1 MRMGRLFVPAITLAI
16 FTLVSAP
23 LGASEQLQQ
32 SLKKI
37 FDSKDY
43 QPKNFGPARWI
54 EGGAAYTT
62 VEASPVLKD
71 AKDIV
76 RYETATGQRTVLV
89 AATALVPT
97 PGAKALTIE
106 DYEWSPDARKLLVF
120 TESKKVWRSNTRG
133 DYWVLDRAS
142 GALRKLGGDGPAS
155 ALMFAKFSPDGGRAA
170 YVRGNNLYVED
181 LASHQIKPL
190 TTDGTTLLVNGTSD
204 WVYEEE
210 LALRDCFRWS
220 PDGRSIAYWQFDS
233 SGVETFT
240 LLNNTDTLYPKT
252 TLIPY
257 PKVGTTN
264 SAVRIGVV
272 SAEGGSTQWMQ
283 IPGDPRNNYLFQMD
297 WAGNSEE
304 LAIGQLNR
312 LQNQLT
318 VYLANAKSGS
328 AKAMFEDRDE
338 AWVDVPRI
346 RGARGDAFQW
356 LNNGKELLWLSE
368 RDGWRHAYLAPR
380 SGDSPRLVNTGNSD
394 VIAVERVDPQG
405 RSIYY
410 LASPENATQAYL
422 YRAPLDG
429 NGGGVRIT
437 PADEP
442 GTNTYDISPDC
453 RWAFHTHSRA
463 DRVPVTDL
471 VQLPEHKR
479 ARMLEENKALQEAVA
494 PLLEPPLEFF
504 QVRLADGTVLD
515 GSLMK
520 PRQFDAAKKYPLIVN
535 IYGEPAGTTVADRW
549 GGATELFHRALAN
562 DGYLIASFDNRGT
575 PAPKGRAWRKVIYGS
590 VGLLSS
596 QEQTAALKELMRERS
611 YIDPNRIGVWG
622 WSGGGTNTLNL
633 MFRSPDVYKVGV
645 AVAPVPDQT
654 LYDTIYQE
662 RYMGL
667 PDKNADGYK
676 SGSAIHFAEG
686 LRGKLLIVHG
696 SGDDNVHFQGTERLE
711 NRLIELGKPFDFME
725 YPNRTHAIAEGKGTS
740 LHVHSLIARYFE
752 EHLPPGG
759 E

>member
-1 MRMGRLFVPAITLAI
+1 MRMDRLFVPAVTLAL

-23 LGASEQLQQ
+23 LRGSEQLRE

-43 QPKNFGPARWI
+43 QPKTFGPARWI

-62 VEASPVLKD
+62 VETSPVLKG

-97 PGAKALTIE
+97 PGGKALTIE

-142 GALRKLGGDGPAS
+142 GALRKLGGDAPPAS
-155 ALMFAKFSPDGGRAA
+155 LMFAKFSPDGARAA

-272 SAEGGSTQWMQ
+272 SADGGNTQWMQ

-328 AKAMFEDRDE
+328 AKAMFEDRDD

-356 LNNGKELLWLSE
+356 LNGGKELLWLSE

-380 SGDSPRLVNTGNSD
+380 SGGSPRLVNTGNSD
-394 VIAVERVDPQG
+394 IIGVDRVDREG

-422 YRAPLDG
+422 YRASLDG
-429 NGGGVRIT
+429 NAAGVRIT

-453 RWAFHTHSRA
+453 RWAFHSYSSA
-463 DRVPVTDL
+463 DHVPVTDL

-479 ARMLEENKALQEAVA
+479 VRMLEDNKALQEAVA

-520 PRQFDAAKKYPLIVN
+520 PRQFDPAKKYPLIVN

>member
-1 MRMGRLFVPAITLAI
+1 MGRLFVPAITLAI

>member
-1 MRMGRLFVPAITLAI
+1 MGRLFLPSVALAI
-16 FTLVSAP
+16 FSLLASPAR
-23 LGASEQLQQ
+23 ASEQLQEQ
-32 SLKKI
+32 LKKI
-37 FDSKDY
+37 FDSKVY
-43 QPKNFGPARWI
+43 QEKHFGPARWI
-54 EGGAAYTT
+54 DGGAAYTT
-62 VEASPVLKD
+62 VEPSPTLKD

-76 RYETATGQRTVLV
+76 QYDTASGKRTVLV

-97 PGAKALTIE
+97 SGGKALQIE
-106 DYEWSPDARKLLVF
+106 DYDWSPDAKKLLVF

-133 DYWVLDRAS
+133 DYWLLDRAS
-142 GALRKLGGDGPAS
+142 GALHKLGGEAPAS
-155 ALMFAKFSPDGGRAA
+155 SLMFAKFSPDGARVA

-181 LASHQIKPL
+181 LATNRARAL
-190 TTDGTTLLVNGTSD
+190 TTDGSATLVNGTSD

-220 PDGRSIAYWQFDS
+220 PDGRAIAYWQFDS

-257 PKVGTTN
+257 PKVGQTN

-272 SAEGGSTQWMQ
+272 SASGGKTRWMDV
-283 IPGDPRNNYLFQMD
+283 PGDPRNNYVFQMD
-297 WAGNSEE
+297 WAGSFEQ

-312 LQNQLT
+312 LQNQLK
-318 VYLANAKSGS
+318 VYLADAKSGKAS
-328 AKAMFEDRDE
+328 AIFKDSDE

-346 RGARGDAFQW
+346 RGARDETFQW
-356 LNNGKELLWLSE
+356 LDGGKELLWLSE

-380 SGDSPRLVNTGNSD
+380 DGGSPRVVSTGNSD
-394 VIAVERVDPQG
+394 VIAVERVDREG

-422 YRAPLDG
+422 YRAGLDG
-429 NGGGVRIT
+429 NGASRIT

-442 GTNTYDISPDC
+442 GTHTYNISPDC
-453 RWAFHTHSRA
+453 RWAFHNYSRA
-463 DRVPVTDL
+463 DHVPVTDL
-471 VQLPEHKR
+471 VRLPEHTSV
-479 ARMLEENKALQEAVA
+479 RMLEDNHALQEAVA
-494 PLLEPPLEFF
+494 PLLDPPLEFF
-504 QVRLADGTVLD
+504 QVRLPDGTTMD
-515 GSLMK
+515 GYLMK
-520 PRQFDAAKKYPLIVN
+520 PRQFDPSKKYPLIVN
-535 IYGEPAGTTVADRW
+535 VYGEPAGTTVGDRW
-549 GGATELFHRALAN
+549 GGSNGLFHRALAN

-596 QEQTAALKELMRERS
+596 QEQTAAVQEFMRQRP

-654 LYDTIYQE
+654 LYDSIYQE

-686 LRGKLLIVHG
+686 LRGRLLIVHG
-696 SGDDNVHFQGTERLE
+696 SGDDNVHFQGTERLV
-711 NRLIELGKPFDFME
+711 NRLVELGKPFDFME
-725 YPNRTHAIAEGKGTS
+725 YPNRTHAISEGKGTS
-740 LHVHSLIARYFE
+740 LHVHLLIARYFE